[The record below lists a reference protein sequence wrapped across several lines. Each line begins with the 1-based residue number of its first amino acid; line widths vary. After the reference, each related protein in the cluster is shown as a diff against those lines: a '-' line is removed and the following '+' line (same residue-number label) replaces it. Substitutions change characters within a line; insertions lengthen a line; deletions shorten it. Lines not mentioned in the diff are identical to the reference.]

1 MTNFYKK
8 NIAIFVMFTLFI
20 PNLVWGAEVDLNNYN
35 YIISDAEALN
45 YQSMDKKDIQEFLDS
60 KGGYIANKS
69 YMGNNPSP
77 EQLALDPNKEYPK
90 TRTTAEIIYNAAQ
103 EAKINPQ
110 FLITM
115 LQKEMSLITDK
126 APTEN
131 QQKYAMGYD
140 CPDRSGCAFKT
151 SGFANQVRATAQQF
165 AWDLGKDE
173 ETGKYRIYGYSW
185 SPGKTSCAD
194 DYNSFLP
201 CTSDGIEV
209 TPENRITAAM
219 YRYTPHVVGNMNFKR
234 IWNKYGFGGEI
245 DDEEND
251 LPVAE
256 PGFFPE
262 GALLKSKGSQAGT
275 IYLITGGEKRA
286 FADMT
291 SLLSRFDP
299 DKVLLVDSAELDKYD
314 NGYIIAYANY
324 SVLESPDGDRYLID
338 GLTKRLIVSDEI
350 FRQLGF
356 NPDEIE
362 KVSQSELDAYVTGDS
377 LDASASPFAEL
388 WQDMSNEAIYL
399 VKDGQKHRIVDQ
411 FIVDVNFPAMKIK
424 DVTTKTLDD
433 LKTSTPIKL
442 VDGTL
447 IKVETDARVY
457 VISNGQRRLIPDGNT
472 FGKLGYS
479 WAGIYAVPSKIMNLH
494 QLGEPILSRE

>member
-185 SPGKTSCAD
+185 S
-194 DYNSFLP
+194 
-201 CTSDGIEV
+201 
-209 TPENRITAAM
+209 R
-219 YRYTPHVVGNMNFKR
+219 
-234 IWNKYGFGGEI
+234 
-245 DDEEND
+245 
-251 LPVAE
+251 
-256 PGFFPE
+256 
-262 GALLKSKGSQAGT
+262 
-275 IYLITGGEKRA
+275 
-286 FADMT
+286 
-291 SLLSRFDP
+291 
-299 DKVLLVDSAELDKYD
+299 
-314 NGYIIAYANY
+314 
-324 SVLESPDGDRYLID
+324 
-338 GLTKRLIVSDEI
+338 
-350 FRQLGF
+350 
-356 NPDEIE
+356 
-362 KVSQSELDAYVTGDS
+362 
-377 LDASASPFAEL
+377 
-388 WQDMSNEAIYL
+388 
-399 VKDGQKHRIVDQ
+399 
-411 FIVDVNFPAMKIK
+411 
-424 DVTTKTLDD
+424 
-433 LKTSTPIKL
+433 
-442 VDGTL
+442 
-447 IKVETDARVY
+447 
-457 VISNGQRRLIPDGNT
+457 
-472 FGKLGYS
+472 
-479 WAGIYAVPSKIMNLH
+479 
-494 QLGEPILSRE
+494 